1 MKARIVVYGA
11 GTFGRTVKEYCDRHQ
26 DIEVA
31 GWLDQHYMTYRKQG
45 LDVVS
50 PHILKD
56 LEFDVV
62 VIAILNEASA
72 VQIKNEMVKVGI
84 PGDKIDWVRQDI
96 LESVQLPGW
105 VKVG

>member
-1 MKARIVVYGA
+1 M
-11 GTFGRTVKEYCDRHQ
+11 
-26 DIEVA
+26 
-31 GWLDQHYMTYRKQG
+31 
-45 LDVVS
+45 VS